1 MGLFIFNKSLVS
13 TKSVVDG
20 TADIDLYA
28 VPIPSLVNITSTTG
42 VVTLYFKNGNS
53 YDSFVGGSTAVQG
66 YPYAQVS
73 LSVNAGQEQATVKN
87 IAGRIGSYNRGETS
101 TITIDVPS
109 GLFTIP
115 TVTGIISI
123 TRFNDF
129 TTL

>member
-13 TKSVVDG
+13 SKSVVDG
-20 TADIDLYA
+20 SADIDLYA
-28 VPIPSLVNITSTTG
+28 VPILSLVNITSTAG
-42 VVTLYFKNGNS
+42 VVTLYFKDGNS

-73 LSVNAGQEQATVKN
+73 LSVDLGKEQLVVKD
-87 IAGRIGSYNRGETS
+87 IASKISAYTS
-101 TITIDVPS
+101 GTLSSIVIDVPERTFS
-109 GLFTIP
+109 IYN
-115 TVTGIISI
+115 VKGINSI